1 MKKIIFLAIS
11 MCMFLLTGC
20 TKQSP
25 SSVVEKFI
33 VSMKEDKYVE
43 AMEMMQF
50 SESVSDEEKE
60 EWTGLMETKMS
71 ESLAEKGGI
80 ESYEIVSEEI
90 FDDGKAAHVV
100 YSIVYGNGETGEETV
115 SLVKQED
122 KWLIESGK

>member
-1 MKKIIFLAIS
+1 